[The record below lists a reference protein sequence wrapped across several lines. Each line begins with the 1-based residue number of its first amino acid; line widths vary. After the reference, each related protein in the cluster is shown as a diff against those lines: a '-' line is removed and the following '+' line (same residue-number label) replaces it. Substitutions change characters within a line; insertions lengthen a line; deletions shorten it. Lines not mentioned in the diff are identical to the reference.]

1 MLKFIDKLIQLPIQN
16 KESMAIDSKKMFDLT
31 NLNEM
36 LGGDQKAIFQMV
48 KIFLQATPES
58 LAELNKCYQKEDYDG
73 VSKLAHKLKS
83 SVDIFCINDIKQDIR
98 RLENNTRDNIN
109 IDEVPDQVEKI
120 NNTLNLAI
128 EQVKEEKEILHK
140 QLFEN
145 ENAPKS

>member
-1 MLKFIDKLIQLPIQN
+1 M
-16 KESMAIDSKKMFDLT
+16 DSKKLFDLT

-58 LAELNKCYQKEDYDG
+58 LSELNRCYQKNDLDG
-73 VSKLAHKLKS
+73 VSRLAHKLKS

-109 IDEVPDQVEKI
+109 IDEVPAQVEKL
-120 NNTLNLAI
+120 NNILNQTI
-128 EQVKEEKEILHK
+128 EQVKEKKEHLYK
-140 QLFEN
+140 QLYEN
-145 ENAPKS
+145 ENVSKA

>member
-1 MLKFIDKLIQLPIQN
+1 MDTKKL
-16 KESMAIDSKKMFDLT
+16 FDLT

-36 LGGDQKAIFQMV
+36 LGGDQKAIYQMV

-58 LAELNKCYQKEDYDG
+58 LSELNKCYEKNDLDG

-83 SVDIFCINDIKQDIR
+83 SVDIFCINDLKQDIR

-109 IDEVPDQVEKI
+109 IDEVPELVSKL
-120 NNTLNLAI
+120 NTILNLSI
-128 EQVKEEKEILHK
+128 EQVKEEKDNLNK

-145 ENAPKS
+145 EKAAKA

>member
-1 MLKFIDKLIQLPIQN
+1 M
-16 KESMAIDSKKMFDLT
+16 ESKKLFDLT

-58 LAELNKCYQKEDYDG
+58 LSELNKCYEKNDLDG

-83 SVDIFCINDIKQDIR
+83 SIDIFCINDIKQDIR

-109 IDEVPDQVEKI
+109 IDEVPELVSKL
-120 NNTLNLAI
+120 NTILNLAI
-128 EQVKEEKEILHK
+128 EQVKQEKDNLNKE
-140 QLFEN
+140 LFEN
-145 ENAPKS
+145 EKVTKA

>member
-1 MLKFIDKLIQLPIQN
+1 M
-16 KESMAIDSKKMFDLT
+16 ESKKLFDLT

-58 LAELNKCYQKEDYDG
+58 LSELNKCYEKNDLDG

-83 SVDIFCINDIKQDIR
+83 SVDIFCINDVKQDIR

-109 IDEVPDQVEKI
+109 IDEVPELVSKL
-120 NNTLNLAI
+120 NTILNLAI
-128 EQVKEEKEILHK
+128 EQVKQEKDNLNKE
-140 QLFEN
+140 LFEN
-145 ENAPKS
+145 EKVTKA

>member
-1 MLKFIDKLIQLPIQN
+1 
-16 KESMAIDSKKMFDLT
+16 MAIDSKKLFDLT

-58 LAELNKCYQKEDYDG
+58 MSELNKCYNKEDYDG

-83 SVDIFCINDIKQDIR
+83 SVDIFCIFDIKQDIR
-98 RLENNTRDNIN
+98 RLENITRDKISM
-109 IDEVPDQVEKI
+109 DEVPELVEKI
-120 NNTLNLAI
+120 NSTLNLAI
-128 EQVKEEKEILHK
+128 EQVKEEKEVLSK

-145 ENAPKS
+145 ENASKS

>member
-1 MLKFIDKLIQLPIQN
+1 
-16 KESMAIDSKKMFDLT
+16 MAIDKKRMFDLT

-58 LAELNKCYQKEDYDG
+58 LSELNKSFQKEDYDG

-83 SVDIFCINDIKQDIR
+83 SVDIFCVNDIKQDIR

-109 IDEVPDQVEKI
+109 IDEVPELIEKI
-120 NNTLNLAI
+120 NITLNLAI
-128 EQVKEEKEILHK
+128 EQVKEEKEILYK

-145 ENAPKS
+145 ENATK

>member
-1 MLKFIDKLIQLPIQN
+1 M
-16 KESMAIDSKKMFDLT
+16 ESKKLFDLT

-58 LAELNKCYQKEDYDG
+58 LSELNKCYEKDDLDG

-109 IDEVPDQVEKI
+109 IDEVPELVSKL
-120 NNTLNLAI
+120 NTILNLAI
-128 EQVKEEKEILHK
+128 EQVKQEKENLNK
-140 QLFEN
+140 ELFEN
-145 ENAPKS
+145 EKVTKA

>member
-1 MLKFIDKLIQLPIQN
+1 M
-16 KESMAIDSKKMFDLT
+16 ESKKLFDLT

-58 LAELNKCYQKEDYDG
+58 LSELNKCYEKNDLDG

-83 SVDIFCINDIKQDIR
+83 SIDIFCINDIKQDIR

-109 IDEVPDQVEKI
+109 IDEVPELVSKLNSI
-120 NNTLNLAI
+120 LNLAI
-128 EQVKEEKEILHK
+128 EQVKQEKDNLNKE
-140 QLFEN
+140 LFEN
-145 ENAPKS
+145 ENVSKA

>member
-1 MLKFIDKLIQLPIQN
+1 M
-16 KESMAIDSKKMFDLT
+16 DSKKLFDLT

-36 LGGDQKAIFQMV
+36 LGGDQKAIFQMI

-58 LAELNKCYQKEDYDG
+58 LNELNKCYQKDDSDG

-109 IDEVPDQVEKI
+109 KDEVPDLVEKI
-120 NNTLNLAI
+120 NRVLNSAI
-128 EQVKEEKEILHK
+128 EQVKEEREILHK

-145 ENAPKS
+145 ENATKS